1 MNVYDFLVK
10 QLRAKLPDIDQM
22 AIDAAIQYY
31 KRNQSAKK
39 GGIFEECLKVAKQ
52 HMIKVKR

>member
-22 AIDAAIQYY
+22 AIDVAIQYY

-52 HMIKVKR
+52 HMIKVK

>member
-1 MNVYDFLVK
+1 MNIYDFLVK

-31 KRNQSAKK
+31 KRNQSTKK

-52 HMIKVKR
+52 HMIKVK

>member
-1 MNVYDFLVK
+1 MTPEQFIEK
-10 QLRAKLPDIDQM
+10 QLRDKLPEIDQM

-31 KRNQSAKK
+31 KRHQSAKK

-52 HMIKVKR
+52 HMIKVK

>member
-1 MNVYDFLVK
+1 MNAEQFIEK

-31 KRNQSAKK
+31 KRHQSAKN

-52 HMIKVKR
+52 HMIKVK

>member
-1 MNVYDFLVK
+1 MTTEQFIEK
-10 QLRAKLPDIDQM
+10 QLRNKLPDIDQM

-31 KRNQSAKK
+31 RRNQSEKK

-52 HMIKVKR
+52 HMIKVK

>member
-1 MNVYDFLVK
+1 MTPEQFIEK
-10 QLRAKLPDIDQM
+10 QLRIKLPDVDQM

-52 HMIKVKR
+52 HMVKVK

>member
-1 MNVYDFLVK
+1 MNPEKFIEK
-10 QLRAKLPDIDQM
+10 NLREKLPEIDQM

-52 HMIKVKR
+52 HMTKVK

>member
-1 MNVYDFLVK
+1 MSPESFIKK
-10 QLRAKLPDIDQM
+10 QLRAKLPEIDQM
-22 AIDAAIQYY
+22 AIDAAIQHY

-52 HMIKVKR
+52 HMIKVK

>member
-1 MNVYDFLVK
+1 MNAEQFIEK
-10 QLRAKLPDIDQM
+10 QLRAKLPEIDQM
-22 AIDAAIQYY
+22 AIYEAIQYY

-52 HMIKVKR
+52 HMVKVK